1 MSVDSEKSTQTV
13 LLKTKEA
20 SDNLSKENWYNLFTE
35 IIYKNSLDNNLSQSN
50 VEENKGQTT
59 FVTEV
64 NRDVKEVVQQA
75 TLTIW
80 TLTKHLP
87 WWRHLEDVFKTSFV
101 FVFRRRLKDVLIK
114 TNISTWV
121 KRLQKTSS
129 RRLQDVLVKTNIF
142 VLAIPLQDV
151 FKTFSRSFQ
160 DFFKTSCYD
169 VLRRVAKT
177 SSRQIQNVF
186 KTFWRRLQDIF
197 KTSWKRL
204 QDIFKMSSRRF
215 EDTLQRYFQDFFK
228 MYHQVKLFLL
238 TRFQDVFGRY

>member
-13 LLKTKEA
+13 L
-20 SDNLSKENWYNLFTE
+20 ENWYNLFTE

-50 VEENKGQTT
+50 VEENKGQIT

-129 RRLQDVLVKTNIF
+129 RRLQEVLVKTNIF

-160 DFFKTSCYD
+160 DVFKTSCYD

-186 KTFWRRLQDIF
+186 KTSSRRHENVF
-197 KTSWKRL
+197 KTSFETSSRHL
-204 QDIFKMSSRRF
+204 QDVFKTFWRHLAKIFSR
-215 EDTLQRYFQDFFK
+215 L
-228 MYHQVKLFLL
+228 
-238 TRFQDVFGRY
+238 FQDVSSS